1 MAVTWGSTVVHV
13 RAEKEHCIS
22 QQAYV
27 RHIYEI
33 HVHDVSFSQVALAT
47 NLILALNDWPQG
59 KW

>member
-27 RHIYEI
+27 GHIYEI
-33 HVHDVSFSQVALAT
+33 HVPDVSFSQVALAT
-47 NLILALNDWPQG
+47 NMIFT
-59 KW
+59 KI